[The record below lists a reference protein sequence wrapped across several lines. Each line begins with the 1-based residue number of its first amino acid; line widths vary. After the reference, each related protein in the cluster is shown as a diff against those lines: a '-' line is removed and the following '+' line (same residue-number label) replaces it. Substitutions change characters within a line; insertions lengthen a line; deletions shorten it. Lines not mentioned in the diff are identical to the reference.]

1 MLQILYHNFTVQNS
15 TELLVPL
22 ICCPSEKIA
31 NQKLYL
37 RLIGLRYVLFRADQI
52 CLGTSGQPA
61 LGAHVLDIL
70 SQLPIFH
77 YFLDHC
83 VDCIFVGWL
92 GCTSSGGVVIRKVPA
107 DP

>member
-1 MLQILYHNFTVQNS
+1 MT
-15 TELLVPL
+15 TGRKGGK
-22 ICCPSEKIA
+22 EKRGKAHGNRVSVIFVCG
-31 NQKLYL
+31 KYYL

-52 CLGTSGQPA
+52 CLGTSGQPT